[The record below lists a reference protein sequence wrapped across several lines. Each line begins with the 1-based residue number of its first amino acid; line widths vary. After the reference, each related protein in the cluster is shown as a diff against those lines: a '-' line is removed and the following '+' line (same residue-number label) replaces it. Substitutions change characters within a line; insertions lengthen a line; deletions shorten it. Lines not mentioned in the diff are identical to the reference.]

1 MSLDLVLT
9 TDLNSGIVLQKK
21 IFEMRVQT
29 VQKNRTHFRFYYSFL
44 QHSIGREIDWYQIN
58 HEKLRQRFK
67 NLTIDEQKNYGDSGP
82 PRFSEQKSANANTPA
97 SPARPLSLNEEKQR

>member
-44 QHSIGREIDWYQIN
+44 QHSIGREID
-58 HEKLRQRFK
+58 
-67 NLTIDEQKNYGDSGP
+67 
-82 PRFSEQKSANANTPA
+82 
-97 SPARPLSLNEEKQR
+97 